1 MLHYK
6 ISNKIHL
13 VYGKA
18 KINNSIKVWLRS
30 RSSKK
35 VLREKII
42 ARQQQEERQLFFDN
56 IFNSLKGHGGC

>member
-1 MLHYK
+1 M
-6 ISNKIHL
+6 
-13 VYGKA
+13 V
-18 KINNSIKVWLRS
+18 RS

>member
-1 MLHYK
+1 M
-6 ISNKIHL
+6 
-13 VYGKA
+13 
-18 KINNSIKVWLRS
+18 LRS

-42 ARQQQEERQLFFDN
+42 ARQQQEERQLFFDY